1 MPLIEFH
8 VHTKAGSADSSITVD
23 ALGEYAVREGVG
35 GIVVAEHFR
44 VWTDWEREGFFDRW
58 GVRVYRAIE
67 ATTDAGH
74 IIIIGAPPGLSPTRV
89 SVDLLAQARKHGW
102 FTVLAHPFR
111 YYFADIH
118 LSQRPP
124 FPEGL
129 TPDALAES
137 RIFEAVDA
145 IELANGACTDTE
157 NGLAHSVARVTGLP
171 ATTGSD
177 AHAPNELGRQ
187 RLLTPAIPTDEAE
200 LADLIR
206 SWRAPS
212 IPMERGFGEA

>member
-23 ALGEYAVREGVG
+23 TLGEYAAREGVG

-44 VWTDWEREGFFDRW
+44 VWTDWEREGFYDRW
-58 GVRVYRAIE
+58 GVRVYRAID

-74 IIIIGAPPGLSPTRV
+74 IIVIGAPPGFSPTGV
-89 SVDLLAQARKHGW
+89 SVDLLAQARAKGW
-102 FTVLAHPFR
+102 FIILAHPFR

-118 LSQRPP
+118 PGQRPP

-137 RIFEAVDA
+137 RVFEAVDA
-145 IELANGACTDTE
+145 IELANGHCTDVE
-157 NGLAHSVARVTGLP
+157 NGLAHDVARVTGLP

-177 AHAPNELGRQ
+177 AHASNELGRH
-187 RLLTPAIPTDEAE
+187 RLWTPGIPRDEAE
-200 LADLIR
+200 LVDLIR
-206 SWRAPS
+206 SWRAPT
-212 IPMERGFGEA
+212 IPIERGQGEG

>member
-8 VHTKAGSADSSITVD
+8 IHTKAGSADSSITVD
-23 ALGEYAVREGVG
+23 ALGEYAARHGVG

-74 IIIIGAPPGLSPTRV
+74 IIIIGATPGLSPTRV
-89 SVDLLAQARKHGW
+89 SADLLREARAKGW
-102 FTVLAHPFR
+102 FSILAHPFR
-111 YYFADIH
+111 YYFAEIH
-118 LSQRPP
+118 PSQRPP

-129 TPDALAES
+129 TPAALAES
-137 RIFEAVDA
+137 RVFEAVDA
-145 IELANGACTDTE
+145 IEVANGQCTDVE
-157 NGLAHSVARVTGLP
+157 NGLASSVTRMTGLP

-177 AHAPNELGRQ
+177 AHALNELGRQ

-200 LADLIR
+200 LTDLIR
-206 SWRAPS
+206 SWRATS
-212 IPMERGFGEA
+212 VPMEHPPEGD